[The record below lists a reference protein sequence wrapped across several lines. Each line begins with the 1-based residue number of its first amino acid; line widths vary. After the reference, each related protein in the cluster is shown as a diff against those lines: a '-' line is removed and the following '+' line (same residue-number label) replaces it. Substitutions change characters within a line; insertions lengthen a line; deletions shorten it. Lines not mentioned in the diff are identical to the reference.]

1 MYVQHTYF
9 TFSCSLCLQQI
20 CKWDEA
26 ASTFSLRTLSYATAE
41 VARHAG
47 QPDCV
52 PLIALVH
59 HLGGVVP
66 MLDLALD
73 LDWTCPSH
81 RVLELLDVRLPKVH
95 PSVTVT
101 KDSAPKACALSI
113 VVSCRLSW
121 RGNGLNTCITCCNTT
136 ITQFQRK
143 VWR

>member
-1 MYVQHTYF
+1 MYVCTYIF
-9 TFSCSLCLQQI
+9 YLLLFLVLTTN
-20 CKWDEA
+20 KWDEA

-47 QPDCV
+47 QPDWV

-136 ITQFQRK
+136 IIQFQRK